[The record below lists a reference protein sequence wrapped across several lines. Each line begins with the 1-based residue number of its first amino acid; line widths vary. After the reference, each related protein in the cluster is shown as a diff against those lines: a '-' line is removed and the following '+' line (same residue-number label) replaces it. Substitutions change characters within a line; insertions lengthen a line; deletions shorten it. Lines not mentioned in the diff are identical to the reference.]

1 MSADDTDAAAGAS
14 NDVLRSLVASAQR
27 HALVATDTAGHVVYW
42 SEGATRIYGRGADH
56 MLGRAAAVLDAP
68 TNPTPTADCLTRAA
82 AAGTWEGRAL
92 HCRGDGTSFTAEV
105 TWSVRRAAD
114 GGVAGFAMVAR
125 DLGDVDR
132 TVLAQQRAEAKFRG
146 LLEAAP
152 DAIVIVDRAG
162 NIVLVN
168 ALTESMF
175 GYPRTE
181 LLGQPVEMLLPDQLR
196 ERHTAHRHGFT
207 AAPRARSMGSGLQ
220 LSGRRRDG
228 SEFPIEISLSPL
240 ETDEGMLVSS
250 SIRDISDR
258 KQQEEKFR
266 GLLEAAPD
274 AMVIVDAT
282 GRIVLVNAQTER
294 LFGYR
299 REQLL
304 GQLIEVLVPA
314 RYRSRHPGYR
324 HGYFTAPRPR
334 PMGAGIDLHGLR
346 EDGTEF
352 AAEISLSP
360 LETPEG
366 PLVTAAIRD
375 ITERRQMEIRMQEAN
390 RLKSEFLANMSHE
403 LRTPLNSIIGFAKLM
418 FHGRVG
424 PISDAHREYLGDI
437 LSSSEHLL
445 RLINDVLDLAKVEA
459 GKMEFRAELV
469 DAATLIG
476 EVRDILRGQASM
488 KRIAIDLDV
497 ERSLPGLWLDPGRF
511 KQVLYNY
518 LSNALKFTHE
528 GGHVVLRLRAEDG
541 EHFRVEVEDDGIG
554 IAPDDVAKLFT
565 EFQQL
570 DASAAKR
577 FQGTGLGLA
586 LTRRLVEAQGG
597 TVGVRS
603 TPGHGSTFFA
613 ILPRRPNT
621 ATDGVAS

>member
-1 MSADDTDAAAGAS
+1 MRAEDAVAAAAPGELIASLIDGA
-14 NDVLRSLVASAQR
+14 RH
-27 HALVATDTAGHVVYW
+27 HALIATDPAGAIAYW
-42 SEGATRIYGRGADH
+42 SVGAARIYGKSADE
-56 MLGRAAAVLDAP
+56 MCGQPVAVLDAP
-68 TNPTPTADCLTRAA
+68 TSTAPTSDCIAHAA
-82 AAGTWEGRAL
+82 VAGTWEGRAL
-92 HCRGDGTSFTAEV
+92 HRRGDGTTFTAEV
-105 TWSVRRAAD
+105 TWSVRRN
-114 GGVAGFAMVAR
+114 GAGDFAGYAMVAR
-125 DLGDVDR
+125 DVGEVDR
-132 TVLAQQRAEAKFRG
+132 AVVAQQRAEAKFRA

-152 DAIVIVDRAG
+152 DAIVIVDRSG
-162 NIVLVN
+162 TIVLVN
-168 ALTESMF
+168 ALTERMF
-175 GYPRTE
+175 GYPRAE
-181 LLGQPVEMLLPDQLR
+181 LLGQPVELLLPDRLR
-196 ERHTAHRHGFT
+196 ERHGAHRRGFT
-207 AAPRARSMGSGLQ
+207 ASPRARAMGSGLQ

-250 SIRDISDR
+250 AIRDISDR
-258 KQQEEKFR
+258 KKAEEKFR

-274 AMVIVDAT
+274 AMVIVDAS

-304 GQLIEVLVPA
+304 GQLIEVLVPE
-314 RYRSRHPGYR
+314 RYRSRHPAFR
-324 HGYFTAPRPR
+324 NSYFGAPRPR

-418 FHGRVG
+418 YHGRVG
-424 PISDAHREYLGDI
+424 PMSDPHREYLGDI
-437 LSSSEHLL
+437 LNSSEHLL

-459 GKMEFRAELV
+459 GKMEFRAEPV
-469 DAATLIG
+469 DVGGLAG

-497 ERSLPGLWLDPGRF
+497 GRGLDDISLDPGRF

-528 GGHVVLRLRAEDG
+528 GGHVVLRLGADEAD
-541 EHFRVEVEDDGIG
+541 HFRVEVEDDGIG
-554 IAPDDVAKLFT
+554 IAADDVAKLFT

-570 DASAAKR
+570 DGSAAKR

-597 TVGVRS
+597 SVGVRS

-613 ILPRRPNT
+613 VLPRRPS
-621 ATDGVAS
+621 AVADDGP